1 MAKGDILSYKR
12 NKAFPEAGMCLRR
25 ERHAV
30 PAVPVRKHTV
40 AGVANPGWLR
50 GRIRERKSLQEKV
63 QLTDNGN
70 SLSGTKFLHSGSL
83 QHGSPGQRPEIRC
96 SLSGTRK

>member
-25 ERHAV
+25 QRHAV

-40 AGVANPGWLR
+40 AKVANPGWLR
-50 GRIRERKSLQEKV
+50 EESEKEEPAGEGAA
-63 QLTDNGN
+63 N
-70 SLSGTKFLHSGSL
+70 
-83 QHGSPGQRPEIRC
+83 
-96 SLSGTRK
+96 